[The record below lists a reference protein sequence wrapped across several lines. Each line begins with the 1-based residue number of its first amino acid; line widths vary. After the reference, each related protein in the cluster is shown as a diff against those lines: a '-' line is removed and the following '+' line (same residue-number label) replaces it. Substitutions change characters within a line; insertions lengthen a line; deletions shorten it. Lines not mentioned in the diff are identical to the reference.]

1 MSKVDSEARRAHRE
15 FLNRYYGISRHFY
28 DPTRKYY
35 LFGRDRV
42 LDQLLCEDWSR
53 LLEIGVGTG
62 RNLEILHRRRPEAHY
77 AGLDACDAM
86 LAHTRRRLPW
96 LHTLHGYAEDA
107 DLCAPFAGQ
116 RPDRVL
122 ISYCLSMLEDPLAA
136 IDNAQR
142 ALAPGGKLLFVD
154 FADLETLPG
163 PAARALRRWLRW
175 FHVEPL
181 ETPWL
186 EQTGARLRYGPM
198 RYFVI
203 GELAP

>member
-42 LDQLLCEDWSR
+42 L
-53 LLEIGVGTG
+53 
-62 RNLEILHRRRPEAHY
+62 
-77 AGLDACDAM
+77 
-86 LAHTRRRLPW
+86 
-96 LHTLHGYAEDA
+96 
-107 DLCAPFAGQ
+107 
-116 RPDRVL
+116 
-122 ISYCLSMLEDPLAA
+122 DPLAA

-203 GELAP
+203 GELAA